1 MVAGWCL
8 GNAAFFFL
16 FAWSLGWSSEKK
28 RNGFQSMCCCCTCYW
43 WRLFDWLF
51 AASYNPGD
59 QHATFNVRPLQDG
72 KSKCDVGRSTTPGLE
87 GNVRP
92 WTCDRYGSSHTGA
105 RPSLPAI
112 CPCHRP
118 LARREEGSTISLNYY
133 LCLRTSAKKCRFTHK
148 YPFGVSL
155 HWALCPGS
163 GWPAHHGGT
172 PCMSV
177 CLPTLFFFSLSLSF
191 LSSLFLLSLSFLFSS
206 SHSSPPPLLYSF
218 PSPPRL
224 LLGCKAQGGH
234 CLCLVR
240 QGFVC
245 RVLIILLKCIDRL
258 CVLLRPCG

>member
-1 MVAGWCL
+1 MVPWQCGV
-8 GNAAFFFL
+8 FFL

-72 KSKCDVGRSTTPGLE
+72 KSKCDLGRSTTPGLE

-118 LARREEGSTISLNYY
+118 LARREEGSNYY

-177 CLPTLFFFSLSLSF
+177 CLPTLFFFSLSLLPLLVVFFSPS
-191 LSSLFLLSLSFLFSS
+191 LSCSLPLTHLLLPFCTLFLLLLVSS
-206 SHSSPPPLLYSF
+206 SAA
-218 PSPPRL
+218 RL
-224 LLGCKAQGGH
+224 KAVIA
-234 CLCLVR
+234 CAWSV
-240 QGFVC
+240 
-245 RVLIILLKCIDRL
+245 RVLFAEC
-258 CVLLRPCG
+258 